1 MPLKSTHKPV
11 MAIFGRSAQTAKF
24 MAEMLNDIFES
35 AVDIFIYS
43 YEDNINTNIPVV
55 MTTHKSH
62 HEAAQRAFPN
72 STIISPRKVLTG
84 YNLEKV
90 MLLPPA
96 SKVLVFTQP
105 KEAILETINN
115 LIEVGI
121 KHLNLI
127 PFDPSN
133 PLIPAGCETSVSP
146 GLMYLCPPEIKN
158 KIDIGFRTIAA
169 DAFNTLL
176 LALGL
181 SGHYLDK
188 FNNQYTLPLVQGSN
202 KLAKNIETIGLLSK
216 ERDLII
222 NKIPDG
228 VLTVSDEKI
237 ILSLNNVMETI
248 FGRPKADLIGQSVQS
263 VIAEI
268 CHTDDLI
275 YEIDE
280 DLNAKLTINGTDFL
294 YACLIMRHG
303 KQKSYIFTFKKA
315 FDVSLMEEKSQQE
328 LIKSG
333 YVAKY
338 DFKDIWGTV
347 PAIAEMKEK
356 ARTFAKNNV
365 TILISGESGTGKELL
380 AQAIH
385 NNSLRC
391 KAPFLPVNF
400 AALPES
406 LLESE
411 LFGYEDG
418 AFTGAKKG
426 GKPGYFE
433 MANGGTIFI
442 DEIGDMPLSLQP
454 RLLRILQERELIR
467 LGGSKIIPIDVRV
480 IAATNKDLKYE
491 VANKHFRSDLYYRLN
506 ILSINTVPLKH
517 FKENIELIIR
527 TYLSTKY
534 NFKINRID
542 ESAHIILHNYT
553 WPGNVRELINVAD
566 YIFYSSGGQTTVSA
580 KVIPSY
586 ILNDSLPVANSPL
599 FIPKTFSS
607 VVSSEYKFSH
617 TKKSAAISD
626 ECILAILRIL
636 NSHRD
641 KANGRQFIMQE
652 LKNSGKTISEHY
664 LKLHLADMRNRGFLE
679 VGSTKQGTSISE
691 LGFRFLLASEGES

>member
-1 MPLKSTHKPV
+1 MPLNSTQKPV

-24 MAEMLNDIFES
+24 MAEMLNDIFEN

-43 YEDNINTNIPVV
+43 YEDNINTSIPVV

-62 HEAAQRAFPN
+62 HDAAQKAFPN
-72 STIISPRKVLTG
+72 STIISPKKVLTG

-90 MLLPPA
+90 MLLPPET
-96 SKVLVFTQP
+96 KVLVFTQP

-115 LIEVGI
+115 LIEVGV

-127 PFDPSN
+127 PFDSDNPS
-133 PLIPAGCETSVSP
+133 IPTGCDTSVSP

-169 DAFNTLL
+169 DAFNSLL

-202 KLAKNIETIGLLSK
+202 KLAENIETIELLSK

-228 VLTVSDEKI
+228 VLTVSDDKTV
-237 ILSLNNVMETI
+237 LSMNNVMETI
-248 FGRPKADLIGQSVQS
+248 FGRPKADLIGKSVRDIIS
-263 VIAEI
+263 GI
-268 CHTDDLI
+268 CDVRDLI
-275 YEIDE
+275 YDIDE
-280 DLNAKLTINGTDFL
+280 DLSAKITLNGTDFL
-294 YACLIMRHG
+294 YNCLLMKHG

-315 FDVSLMEEKSQQE
+315 FDVSIMEEKSQQE

-347 PAIAEMKEK
+347 PAITEMKEK

-480 IAATNKDLKYE
+480 IAATNKDLKQE

-506 ILSINTVPLKH
+506 ILSINTVPLNQ
-517 FKENIELIIR
+517 FKENIELLIR

-534 NFKINRID
+534 NFKIQSID
-542 ESAHIILHNYT
+542 ESAKAILHSYN

-566 YIFYSSGGQTTVSA
+566 YIFYSSGGQTVVTA
-580 KVIPSY
+580 KAIPSY
-586 ILNDSLPVANSPL
+586 IVTDSFLVNTAAPC
-599 FIPKTFSS
+599 IPKSFSS
-607 VVSSEYKFSH
+607 VISSETKFS
-617 TKKSAAISD
+617 TYKKPSTLSN
-626 ECILAILRIL
+626 EYVLAILRIL
-636 NSHRD
+636 NANRD
-641 KANGRQFIMQE
+641 KPNGRQFIMQE
-652 LKNSGKTISEHY
+652 LKEAGKTISEHY
-664 LKLHLADMRNRGFLE
+664 LKIYIANMRSKGLLE
-679 VGSTKQGTSISE
+679 VGSTKQGTCISE
-691 LGFRFLLASEGES
+691 LGFRFLLESEKES

>member
-1 MPLKSTHKPV
+1 MPLNSTNKPI

-24 MAEMLNDIFES
+24 MAEMLNDIFEG

-43 YEDNINTNIPVV
+43 YEDNINTSIPVV

-62 HEAAQRAFPN
+62 HEAAQKAFPN
-72 STIISPRKVLTG
+72 STIISPKKVLTG

-90 MLLPPA
+90 MLLPPET
-96 SKVLVFTQP
+96 KVLVFTQP

-115 LIEVGI
+115 LIEVGV
-121 KHLNLI
+121 KHLSLI
-127 PFDPSN
+127 PFDSGT
-133 PLIPAGCETSVSP
+133 PLPNGCDTAVSP

-181 SGHYLDK
+181 SAHYLDK

-202 KLAKNIETIGLLSK
+202 KLAKNIETIELLNK

-228 VLTVSDEKI
+228 VLTVNNEKC
-237 ILSLNNVMETI
+237 ILSLNTVMETI
-248 FGRPKADLIGQSVQS
+248 LGRPKDDLIGLPVKDI
-263 VIAEI
+263 IAENS
-268 CHTDDLI
+268 DANDLI

-280 DLNAKLTINGTDFL
+280 DLNAKITVNGTDFL
-294 YACLIMRHG
+294 YSCLVMKHG

-315 FDVSLMEEKSQQE
+315 FDVSIMEEKSQQE

-347 PAIAEMKEK
+347 PAIQEMKEK

-418 AFTGAKKG
+418 AFTGAKKVASQDIL
-426 GKPGYFE
+426 KWPT
-433 MANGGTIFI
+433 AAQ
-442 DEIGDMPLSLQP
+442 SL
-454 RLLRILQERELIR
+454 LM
-467 LGGSKIIPIDVRV
+467 K
-480 IAATNKDLKYE
+480 
-491 VANKHFRSDLYYRLN
+491 
-506 ILSINTVPLKH
+506 
-517 FKENIELIIR
+517 
-527 TYLSTKY
+527 
-534 NFKINRID
+534 
-542 ESAHIILHNYT
+542 
-553 WPGNVRELINVAD
+553 
-566 YIFYSSGGQTTVSA
+566 
-580 KVIPSY
+580 
-586 ILNDSLPVANSPL
+586 
-599 FIPKTFSS
+599 
-607 VVSSEYKFSH
+607 
-617 TKKSAAISD
+617 
-626 ECILAILRIL
+626 
-636 NSHRD
+636 
-641 KANGRQFIMQE
+641 
-652 LKNSGKTISEHY
+652 
-664 LKLHLADMRNRGFLE
+664 
-679 VGSTKQGTSISE
+679 
-691 LGFRFLLASEGES
+691 